1 MEIEV
6 KYQTNQEQAAQLWR
20 HPLIAPWLGEERQLS
35 REACYYDS
43 PAGDCARAGFALR
56 LRREGRRQI
65 CAVKGGDPEGADGVA
80 RRIELEVSADS
91 LAQGVRSL
99 LQNPSLPRQWA
110 AALSGPLEQTA
121 RMTFTRRAADYRR
134 QNLWIELCYDWGKI
148 LANSGQSPIGE
159 CELELKLGS
168 EKEFLELIQAL
179 EAQLGWKPWRK
190 SKYARAKELMK

>member
-1 MEIEV
+1 
-6 KYQTNQEQAAQLWR
+6 
-20 HPLIAPWLGEERQLS
+20 
-35 REACYYDS
+35 
-43 PAGDCARAGFALR
+43 
-56 LRREGRRQI
+56 
-65 CAVKGGDPEGADGVA
+65 
-80 RRIELEVSADS
+80 
-91 LAQGVRSL
+91 
-99 LQNPSLPRQWA
+99 
-110 AALSGPLEQTA
+110 
-121 RMTFTRRAADYRR
+121 MTFTRRAADYRR